1 MVVWFDEPGREED
14 EDEDEEEEGGGGGA
28 APRAPWQRLESGQ
41 PARRLKVAAAAT
53 GAPENSRSSSVP
65 VAWKTS
71 SSTTTT
77 TPIPNQNVMSKLWIL
92 LALVAAAVALPAQ
105 PDRVRIRC

>member
-1 MVVWFDEPGREED
+1 MG
-14 EDEDEEEEGGGGGA
+14 
-28 APRAPWQRLESGQ
+28 
-41 PARRLKVAAAAT
+41 
-53 GAPENSRSSSVP
+53 PENSRSSSVP

-105 PDRVRIRC
+105 PDREAKDMKDLTDFRRAWTVSRNAIAAKVEQAMQPAGVARGPLDQDQG